1 MSYKSKN
8 MCDCC
13 YAESTEGKRELE
25 ERVKAGESLK
35 ASNAVLRRKLQKASV
50 DDSSQDIVLNCSTT
64 DCLPI
69 TLLYDRKT
77 KHLFIHKVIYACKK
91 FK

>member
-1 MSYKSKN
+1 MTAARLSQQR
-8 MCDCC
+8 
-13 YAESTEGKRELE
+13 GKENWKKI
-25 ERVKAGESLK
+25 KADESLK
-35 ASNAVLRRKLQKASV
+35 ARNAIFRRELQKASV

-91 FK
+91 FKEHG